1 MMNFCRDAKKISG
14 FFRAIVICISLFAT
28 GLVLAGTRSNGLV
41 SVNAIKEGSNYA
53 VKIMLSG
60 DLSVGKKPNVFS
72 VVSPAKIVVD
82 LPDVTTSR
90 PTYVIPIGV
99 GDFDK
104 VYVAQLSNKTR
115 LVFSLKAFHSYDL
128 KQEGDHLVLSLTTND
143 DSSGKPSP
151 SPRDGAKETT
161 AISDNHDENQRNLI
175 KVDFKKG
182 EKGSGVIVLNTNVRH
197 SFIRADRVANGVLIY
212 LPDLIPYDSIVKSY
226 DVSDFSTPIQ
236 KFSIVKKDQGSL
248 IRIYS
253 SGVFEDRT
261 FESQGKIVIELK
273 KVVSSDN
280 SYGGSSKR
288 VFVGKKLS
296 LHFQN
301 TTIRGA
307 LQAIAD
313 FTGLNILVTDGV
325 KGSLTMRLNDVP
337 WDQALNIVLES
348 GNLGMRRN
356 GSVIVIGTSKELL
369 ESEKQYLQSEK
380 QMNELAQ
387 TRSVVFHLNY
397 QKANDVEKM
406 LGSKSKILS
415 ERGSVIVDNR
425 TNQLFIR
432 DVPDKIR
439 EVRDFIKAVDVPVS
453 QVMIEARIV
462 EANSTFNRSLGVRL
476 GTVGNNETS
485 TWGSSFSQNAELR
498 NNPINIADI
507 AAKSLNINLPATAT
521 SPGKFAWTIF
531 NADGTSLLNLEIS
544 ALEADGDGK
553 TLANPRV
560 VTSDKQQAII
570 EQGTEIPYTT
580 VQGTGANVTL
590 STEFKKV
597 NLSLSVTPQITP
609 NNHVI
614 LDVEITK
621 DSVGVFST
629 TAGPAINTK
638 HVKTQVL
645 VENGGTL
652 VIGGIYE
659 DARTSDHTKVPLLG
673 DIPVIGNLFQSKTR
687 VRNRSELMVF
697 ITPRVLYEK
706 RS

>member
-1 MMNFCRDAKKISG
+1 MMNFCRDAEKIAG
-14 FFRAIVICISLFAT
+14 FVRAIIMSVFLFAT
-28 GLVLAGTRSNGLV
+28 GLVLAGTSSNGLV
-41 SVNAIKEGSNYA
+41 SINTIKEGNNYA

-60 DLSVGKKPNVFS
+60 DLSIRKKPSVFS
-72 VVSPAKIVVD
+72 VVSPAKIVID

-90 PTYVIPIGV
+90 PTYVVPIGV

-115 LVFSLKAFHSYDL
+115 LVFSLKTFHSYDL
-128 KQEGDHLVLSLTTND
+128 QQEGDHLILSLTD
-143 DSSGKPSP
+143 DFPAKPIQNS
-151 SPRDGAKETT
+151 RDSDRETT
-161 AISDNHDENQRNLI
+161 INSQYHDEKQRSLT

-182 EKGSGVIVLNTNVRH
+182 EKGSGMIVLNTNVRH
-197 SFIRADRVANGVLIY
+197 SFIRADRVANGVLVY
-212 LPDLIPYDSIVKSY
+212 LPDLVPYDSIVKSY
-226 DVSDFSTPIQ
+226 DVSDFSTPVQ
-236 KFSIVKKDQGSL
+236 KFSIVRKDRGSL

-273 KVVSSDN
+273 KVSSSEG
-280 SYGGSSKR
+280 SYGGLSKR
-288 VFVGKKLS
+288 VFVGKRLS

-325 KGSLTMRLNDVP
+325 KGSLTLRLNDVP
-337 WDQALNIVLES
+337 WDQALNIILES
-348 GNLGMRRN
+348 GNLGMRKN
-356 GSVIVIGTSKELL
+356 GSVIVIGTSKELI

-406 LGSKSKILS
+406 LGSKNKILS
-415 ERGSVIVDNR
+415 ERGSAIVDDR
-425 TNQLFIR
+425 TNQIFIR
-432 DVPDKIR
+432 DVPDKIK

-462 EANSTFNRSLGVRL
+462 EADSTFNRSLGVRL
-476 GTVGNNETS
+476 GTVGNNQNS
-485 TWGSSFSQNAELR
+485 TWGADLLQNASLR
-498 NNPINIADI
+498 SNPADI
-507 AAKSLNINLPATAT
+507 VNVGSKSLNINLPATST
-521 SPGKFAWTIF
+521 SPGRFAWTIF

-544 ALEADGDGK
+544 ALEADGEGK

-580 VQGTGANVTL
+580 VQGSGTNVTL

-614 LDVEITK
+614 LDVEVTK

-659 DARTSDHTKVPLLG
+659 DTRNSDHTKVPLLG
-673 DIPVIGNLFQSKTR
+673 DIPVIGNLFRSKTK

-706 RS
+706 RA